1 MDTKY
6 LFYITLI
13 ISIVVQVVTGIVDI
27 AAVFVKV
34 PNIYSIIRQLLILEL
49 VVQFIEGSF
58 YVWLAYNF
66 TKVLNVTPKRY
77 IDWVIT
83 TPTMLITLIIYLI
96 YLNKKIENKTGELE
110 FFTLLKENSNVI
122 IPVLILN
129 WLMLLFGYLG
139 EIRAI
144 PVLFGVFLGFIP
156 FLIYLNKKVEN
167 KTDELDFFTIFKD
180 NSNVIIPVIILN
192 WLMLLFGYLGEIRTI
207 PVLLGVFLGFIP
219 FLIYYYLIY
228 VNYVTQDSNGYLLFW
243 YFFFFWSLYGF
254 AAVLP
259 YNFKNSLYNILDLFA
274 KNFFGIFLSY
284 IIISGNY

>member
-1 MDTKY
+1 MDAKY
-6 LFYITLI
+6 LFYITLV
-13 ISIVVQVVTGIVDI
+13 ISIIIQIVTGIIDI
-27 AAVFVKV
+27 GAFFIKV
-34 PNIYSIIRQLLILEL
+34 PSMYSIIRQLLILEL
-49 VVQFIEGSF
+49 VVQFFEGTF

-83 TPTMLITLIIYLI
+83 TPTMLITLMIYLI
-96 YLNKKIENKTGELE
+96 YLNKKVENKTNELE
-110 FFTLLKENSNVI
+110 FFTLLKDNSNVI
-122 IPVLILN
+122 IPVVVLN

-139 EIRAI
+139 EMRI
-144 PVLFGVFLGFIP
+144 
-156 FLIYLNKKVEN
+156 
-167 KTDELDFFTIFKD
+167 
-180 NSNVIIPVIILN
+180 
-192 WLMLLFGYLGEIRTI
+192 I

-228 VNYVTQDSNGYLLFW
+228 VNYVTQNSSGYLLFW

-254 AAVLP
+254 VAVLP
-259 YNFKNSLYNILDLFA
+259 YYIKNSFYNILDLFA

>member
-6 LFYITLI
+6 LFYVTLI
-13 ISIVVQVVTGIVDI
+13 ISIIVQVVTGVIDVT
-27 AAVFVKV
+27 AVFVKV
-34 PNIYSIIRQLLILEL
+34 PSMYSIIRQLLILEL
-49 VVQFIEGSF
+49 IVQIIEGSF

-83 TPTMLITLIIYLI
+83 TPTMLITLMIYLI
-96 YLNKKIENKTGELE
+96 YLNKKLENRTGEME
-110 FFTLLKENSNVI
+110 FFTIFKENSSVF

-129 WLMLLFGYLG
+129 WAMLLFGYLG
-139 EIRAI
+139 EIKA
-144 PVLFGVFLGFIP
+144 
-156 FLIYLNKKVEN
+156 
-167 KTDELDFFTIFKD
+167 
-180 NSNVIIPVIILN
+180 
-192 WLMLLFGYLGEIRTI
+192 I

-228 VNYVTQDSNGYLLFW
+228 VNYVTQNTSGYLLFW

-254 AAVLP
+254 VAVLP
-259 YNFKNSLYNILDLFA
+259 YYLKNALYNILDLFA